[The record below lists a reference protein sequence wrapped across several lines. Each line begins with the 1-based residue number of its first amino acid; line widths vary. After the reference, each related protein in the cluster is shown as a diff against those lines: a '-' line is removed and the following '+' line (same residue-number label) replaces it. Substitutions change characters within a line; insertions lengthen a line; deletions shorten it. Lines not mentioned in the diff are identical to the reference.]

1 MFKRILFATDLD
13 EASTEA
19 MRAAV
24 SLARDEG
31 SELHIVHVLLDPM
44 TQPWGADAYGIN
56 IPNLLAE
63 MRRDASRA
71 LDAVVAEA
79 KTTVANVRGE
89 VLVGSPA
96 AEIVRYATAESMDLI
111 IVGTHG
117 RGVVPRAF
125 LGSVA
130 DRVIREAPCPVL
142 TVRHKAA
149 SRGARTAA

>member
-1 MFKRILFATDLD
+1 MFNKILVATDLD
-13 EASTEA
+13 EVSTEA
-19 MRAAV
+19 LRVAV

-31 SELHIVHVLLDPM
+31 SSLHIVHVLLDPM

-56 IPNLLAE
+56 IPNLLAD

-71 LDAVVAEA
+71 LDVLVAEA
-79 KTTVANVRGE
+79 TPKVADVRSQ

-96 AEIVRYATAESMDLI
+96 AEIVRYAAAESIDLI
-111 IVGTHG
+111 VVGTHG

-149 SRGARTAA
+149 NRGARNAA